1 MARRALAVVR
11 FVGQAEEVL
20 AVLVVFHRGGD
31 GAEAVGAD
39 PAVAVGDAFEAGD
52 LQAGALLDH
61 LDEDGGLGEGVMGPG
76 VEPGEAAA
84 QDLDFQLAVLQEG
97 LVHARNF
104 EFAAGAGL
112 DPLGDLDDLVGVEVE
127 ADDRIVALR
136 VRGLLFD
143 AQAVAPVVEF
153 GDAVAL
159 GVGDPVAE
167 DGGFGE
173 GRFFAALR
181 MTGGALRMTGRK
193 LRRAGSVFHRLLQQL
208 DEAVA
213 VDDVVAED
221 HADAVVADEVLA
233 DEEGL
238 GEAVRGGLLGVR
250 EADAVVGAVPEQ
262 APEAREVL
270 RRADDQD
277 VADPR
282 QHQRADG
289 VIDHRLVVDRQQLF
303 ADAFRNRV
311 ETGAG
316 AAGEYNAFHC
326 LMLSVILCQ

>member
-1 MARRALAVVR
+1 MR
-11 FVGQAEEVL
+11 FIGQAEEVL
-20 AVLVVFHRGGD
+20 AVLVFLHRGGD

-52 LQAGALLDH
+52 LQAGALFDH
-61 LDEDGGLGEGVMGPG
+61 LDEDGGFGEGVVGPG
-76 VEPGEAAA
+76 VQPGEATA

-97 LVHARNF
+97 LVHARDF
-104 EFAAGAGL
+104 ELAAGAGL
-112 DPLGDLDDLVGVEVE
+112 DALGDLDDLVGVEVE
-127 ADDRIVALR
+127 ADDRVVALR

-143 AQAVAPVVEF
+143 AQAVAPAVEF
-153 GDAVAL
+153 RDAVAL

-167 DGGFGE
+167 DGGLGE

-181 MTGGALRMTGRK
+181 MTGRALRMTG
-193 LRRAGSVFHRLLQQL
+193 GVFHRLLQQL

-213 VDDVVAED
+213 VEDVVAED

-238 GEAVRGGLLGVR
+238 GEAVRGGLLGIR

-270 RRADDQD
+270 RRTDDQD
-277 VADPR
+277 VADSR
-282 QHQRADG
+282 QHQRTDG
-289 VIDHRLVVDRQQLF
+289 VIDHRLVVDRQQLL

>member
-1 MARRALAVVR
+1 MR
-11 FVGQAEEVL
+11 FLGQAEEVL

-31 GAEAVGAD
+31 GAEALGAD

-52 LQAGALLDH
+52 LQAGALLDY

-97 LVHARNF
+97 LVHARDF
-104 EFAAGAGL
+104 ELPAGAGL

-127 ADDRIVALR
+127 ADDRVVALR
-136 VRGLLFD
+136 VRGLFFD
-143 AQAVAPVVEF
+143 AQAVAPAVEF

-159 GVGDPVAE
+159 GVGDPVAK
-167 DGGFGE
+167 DGGLLGFPG
-173 GRFFAALR
+173 
-181 MTGGALRMTGRK
+181 
-193 LRRAGSVFHRLLQQL
+193 VFHRLLQQL
-208 DEAVA
+208 DKAVA
-213 VDDVVAED
+213 VENVVAED

-250 EADAVVGAVPEQ
+250 EADAVIGAVPEQ

-289 VIDHRLVVDRQQLF
+289 VIDHRLVVDRQQLL